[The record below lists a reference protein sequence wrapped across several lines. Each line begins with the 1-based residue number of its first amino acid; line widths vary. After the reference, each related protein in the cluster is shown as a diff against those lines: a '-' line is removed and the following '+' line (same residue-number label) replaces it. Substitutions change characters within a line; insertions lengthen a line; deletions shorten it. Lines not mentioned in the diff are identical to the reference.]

1 MMVVC
6 SVCEQGS
13 VVDGVYTREVLPAG
27 QYQSLLASP
36 PRPSVTVSDS
46 SDDRHSSVQCCSEH
60 TSITSVS
67 AHSAAV
73 STSSSTQ
80 PSSSAHVSARQSALQ
95 VAVQPSV
102 SSSHVSSL
110 SSPPLMTGILA
121 PAANINTKTSPVVTE
136 TRHQSVDKTQADNG
150 WKEFEEALSD
160 EFISFDSCQQSKDVV
175 PSSYVPPPLPP
186 SFTIPSTTSC
196 CTLH

>member
-1 MMVVC
+1 
-6 SVCEQGS
+6 VCEQGS

-73 STSSSTQ
+73 SSTE
-80 PSSSAHVSARQSALQ
+80 PSSSAHVSASPSGRQSALQ

-121 PAANINTKTSPVVTE
+121 PAANINTKTSPVVTA
-136 TRHQSVDKTQADNG
+136 THHQSVDKTQTDNG